1 MLLGDLLVA
10 NGVVSKGDIRKATE
24 RQKIAGGLLGENLV
38 ALEVVT
44 AEQLQEVIATFPDPP
59 KNIADTGL
67 KASFIE
73 TLVLKLMYVHG
84 YEMPT
89 EVAAALMLSTT
100 ITNEVL
106 DAAREKGLLEVR
118 GSSGATMASELR
130 FALTGK
136 GREWAV
142 EALEQCQY
150 IGAAPVPLSAYCD
163 KIERQAMSTERVS
176 QDVLTQN
183 VSHMVLPN
191 GFIDELGPAVNSGRA
206 VLLYGPPGNGK
217 SSIAEAIGASFE
229 GIVYIP
235 YAVEVDGQ
243 IIKVFDPTVHDIAGA
258 EEEPKEIVRAL
269 VDDDDDDDD
278 DDDVGPLRK
287 EEVDA
292 RWVGCKRPVMITGG
306 ELTLDMLDFRYDTT
320 SKFYEAPLQ
329 VKAMN
334 GVFIIDDFGRQT
346 VSPKDLLNRWI
357 IPLEKRVDYLALHTG
372 KKFLI
377 PFDELVIFSTNLSP
391 ADLMDEAFLRRI
403 PYKIPMERPSAD
415 DFIQIFV
422 RVCEEKKIELPKDL
436 LEYVFK
442 SFYKKQGERLASH
455 HPRFI
460 VERILDKSR
469 YTGGE
474 PNLDRASVDFALRN
488 LAIRGGEENEP
499 IIVNNLVQN

>member
-10 NGVVSKGDIRKATE
+10 NGVVSREDIREAIE
-24 RQKIAGGLLGENLV
+24 RQKTVGGLLGENLV
-38 ALEVVT
+38 ALKVVT

-73 TLVLKLMYVHG
+73 NLALKLMYVHS
-84 YEMPT
+84 YETPT
-89 EVAAALMLSTT
+89 EVAAALKLSAT

-106 DAAREKGLLEVR
+106 DTARDKGLLEVL
-118 GSSGATMASELR
+118 GSSGAMLASELR

-136 GREWAV
+136 GREWAI

-163 KIERQAMSTERVS
+163 QIERQAMSTERVG
-176 QDVLTQN
+176 QDVLTRN
-183 VSHMVLPN
+183 VSHLVLPD
-191 GFIDELGPAVNSGRA
+191 GFIDHLGPAVNSGRA

-235 YAVEVDGQ
+235 FAIEVDGQ
-243 IIKVFDPTVHDIAGA
+243 VIKVFDPTVHDIAGE
-258 EEEPKEIVRAL
+258 EEEPKDKVRAI
-269 VDDDDDDDD
+269 VDDDD
-278 DDDVGPLRK
+278 VPLRK
-287 EEVDA
+287 EDIDE

-334 GVFIIDDFGRQT
+334 GVFIIDDFGRQA
-346 VSPKDLLNRWI
+346 VAPKDLLNRWI

-391 ADLMDEAFLRRI
+391 TDLMDEAFLRRI
-403 PYKIPMERPSAD
+403 PYKISMERPSVE

-422 RVCEEKKIELPKDL
+422 MVCEDKKIELPEDL
-436 LEYVFK
+436 IDYVME
-442 SFYKKQGERLASH
+442 SFYKKQGEKLASH
-455 HPRFI
+455 HPKFI
-460 VERILDKSR
+460 VERIIDKSR
-469 YTGGE
+469 YTGGV
-474 PNLDRASVDFALRN
+474 PNLDRVSVDFALRN
-488 LAIRGGEENEP
+488 LSIRGGEDNDP
-499 IIVNNLVQN
+499 IIVNHPGQN

>member
-10 NGVVSKGDIRKATE
+10 NGVVSKEDVRKATE
-24 RQKIAGGLLGENLV
+24 RQKTAGGLLGENLV

-44 AEQLQEVIATFPDPP
+44 AEQLQEVIATFPDTP

-73 TLVLKLMYVHG
+73 TLMLKLMYVHG

-89 EVAAALMLSTT
+89 EVAAALKLSTT

-106 DAAREKGLLEVR
+106 DAARDKGLLEVL
-118 GSSGATMASELR
+118 GSSGGTITAELR

-136 GREWAV
+136 GRDWAT
-142 EALEQCQY
+142 EALDQCQY

-163 KIERQAMSTERVS
+163 QIERQAMSTERVS

-183 VSHMVLPN
+183 VSHLVLPD

-206 VLLYGPPGNGK
+206 ILLYGPPGNGK

-235 YAVEVDGQ
+235 YAIEVDGQ
-243 IIKVFDPTVHDIAGA
+243 IIKVFDPTVHDLAGE
-258 EEEPKEIVRAL
+258 EEEPKEKVRAL
-269 VDDDDDDDD
+269 IHNDDDDG
-278 DDDVGPLRK
+278 DVPLRK
-287 EEVDA
+287 EDIDQ
-292 RWVGCKRPVMITGG
+292 RWVACKRPVMITGG

-320 SKFYEAPLQ
+320 SRFYEAPLQ

-334 GVFIIDDFGRQT
+334 GVFIIDDFGRQA
-346 VSPKDLLNRWI
+346 VAPKDLLNRWI

-403 PYKIPMERPSAD
+403 PYKIPMERPSVE

-422 RVCEEKKIELPKDL
+422 RVCEDKKIKLPEDL
-436 LEYVFK
+436 LDYVFN
-442 SFYKKQGERLASH
+442 SFYKKQGEKLASH
-455 HPRFI
+455 HPKFI
-460 VERILDKSR
+460 VERIFDKSR

-474 PNLDRASVDFALRN
+474 PHLDRASVDFALRN
-488 LAIRGGEENEP
+488 LAIRGGEDNEP
-499 IIVNNLVQN
+499 IIVNNPGPS

>member
-10 NGVVSKGDIRKATE
+10 NGVVSREDVRKATE
-24 RQKIAGGLLGENLV
+24 RQKTVGGLLGENLI

-44 AEQLQEVIATFPDPP
+44 AEQLQEVIDTFPDPP

-84 YEMPT
+84 YETPT
-89 EVAAALMLSTT
+89 EVAAALKLSTT

-106 DAAREKGLLEVR
+106 DSARDKGLLEVL
-118 GSSGATMASELR
+118 GSSGAMLASELR

-136 GREWAV
+136 GRDWAT

-150 IGAAPVPLSAYCD
+150 IGAAPVPLAAYCD
-163 KIERQAMSTERVS
+163 QIERQAMSTERVS
-176 QDVLTQN
+176 QEVLTRN
-183 VSHMVLPN
+183 VSHLVLPD
-191 GFIDELGPAVNSGRA
+191 GFIDHLGPAVNSGRA

-217 SSIAEAIGASFE
+217 SSIAEAIGASFT
-229 GIVYIP
+229 GVVYIP
-235 YAVEVDGQ
+235 YALEVDGQ
-243 IIKVFDPTVHDIAGA
+243 VIKVFDPTVHDIAG
-258 EEEPKEIVRAL
+258 EEDEPNDKVR
-269 VDDDDDDDD
+269 VIIDDDDD
-278 DDDVGPLRK
+278 DDDVPLRK
-287 EEVDA
+287 EGIDE

-403 PYKIPMERPSAD
+403 PYKIPMERPSVE

-422 RVCEEKKIELPKDL
+422 RVCEEKKIELPEDL
-436 LEYVFK
+436 IDYVFD
-442 SFYKKQGERLASH
+442 SFYKKQGEKLASH

-474 PNLDRASVDFALRN
+474 PNLDHASVDFALKN
-488 LAIRGGEENEP
+488 LAIRGGEDNEP
-499 IIVNNLVQN
+499 IIVHNPGQN

>member
-10 NGVVSKGDIRKATE
+10 NGVVSKEDIRKAIE
-24 RQKIAGGLLGENLV
+24 RQKTAGGLLGENLI

-44 AEQLQEVIATFPDPP
+44 AEKLHEVIATFPDTP

-67 KASFIE
+67 KPAFIE

-89 EVAAALMLSTT
+89 EVAAALKLSTT

-106 DAAREKGLLEVR
+106 DTARDKGLLEVR
-118 GSSGATMASELR
+118 GSSGAMLASELR

-136 GREWAV
+136 GREWAI

-163 KIERQAMSTERVS
+163 QIERQAMSTERVS
-176 QDVLTQN
+176 QDVLTEN
-183 VSHMVLPN
+183 VSHLVLPD
-191 GFIDELGPAVNSGRA
+191 GFIDDLGPAVNSGRA

-235 YAVEVDGQ
+235 YAIEVDGQ
-243 IIKVFDPTVHDIAGA
+243 IIKVFDPTVHDIAG
-258 EEEPKEIVRAL
+258 EDDGPKEKVSAIIDG
-269 VDDDDDDDD
+269 DDDDDH
-278 DDDVGPLRK
+278 VPLRK
-287 EEVDA
+287 EDVDT

-334 GVFIIDDFGRQT
+334 GVFIIDDFGRQA
-346 VSPKDLLNRWI
+346 VAPKDLLNRWI

-377 PFDELVIFSTNLSP
+377 PFDELVIFSTNLAP

-403 PYKIPMERPSAD
+403 PYKIPMERPSVE

-422 RVCEEKKIELPKDL
+422 RVCEDRKIELPNDL
-436 LEYVFK
+436 LEYVLD
-442 SFYKKQGERLASH
+442 SFYKKQGEKLASH
-455 HPRFI
+455 HPKFI

-469 YTGGE
+469 YTGGV
-474 PNLDRASVDFALRN
+474 PNLDQASVDFALKN
-488 LAIRGGEENEP
+488 LAIRGGEDNEP
-499 IIVNNLVQN
+499 IIVNNPGLS